1 MFKEF
6 KEFIKRGS
14 VVDMA
19 VGIIIGTAFGAIV
32 QSLVADII
40 MPPLGILIGKVDFTD
55 LFVVLKQGVPGGP
68 YLSLEHASAAG
79 AVTINYGRFVNTIV
93 RFLILAFAVYVVV
106 KNVNRMRKKE
116 VEEAAPVTKEC
127 PCCFS
132 TIPLKAIKCPYCTAD
147 LE

>member
-6 KEFIKRGS
+6 KDFIKRGS
-14 VVDMA
+14 VVDMG
-19 VGIIIGTAFGAIV
+19 VGIIIGTAFGAII

-40 MPPLGILIGKVDFTD
+40 MPPLGLLIGKVDFTD
-55 LFVVLKQGVPGGP
+55 LFVVLKQGVMGGP
-68 YLSLEHASAAG
+68 YLSLEQASAAG

-93 RFLILAFAVYVVV
+93 RFLILAFVVYVVV

-116 VEEAAPVTKEC
+116 VEETAPVTKEC
-127 PCCFS
+127 PCC
-132 TIPLKAIKCPYCTAD
+132 TAD